1 MQINQ
6 KREKVFLRTYYIFMN
21 SKFAVRTPSGCAAS
35 SKNSRWAWGSH
46 SVCNCFCFTQIR
58 ISFHVR
64 DGKSKSTFIFF
75 DSGLSVSPPKK
86 IRFLCFLYELT
97 IICLDSRFHTGS
109 LKHQC
114 VVLYPQVLETAN
126 CDK

>member
-1 MQINQ
+1 
-6 KREKVFLRTYYIFMN
+6 MN
-21 SKFAVRTPSGCAAS
+21 SKFAVRTPNACAAS
-35 SKNSRWAWGSH
+35 SKNSMWAWGSH

-86 IRFLCFLYELT
+86 PRFLYFFYELT

-114 VVLYPQVLETAN
+114 VVSYPQVLETAN